1 MLFFKSMG
9 PRVPRFQRPPRVEVT
24 GELAKRLTQFEPEV
38 RYANYAEV
46 DRARRLIRIFQTE
59 TAFSRRDPLV
69 MRWEEFCGYQLWE
82 DGFVR
87 SRQDLGYA
95 YPGES
100 LPEGQ
105 IVGTNP
111 GHSVQKIPRKY
122 VFKRYLLLYFSY
134 RAPGDTAVCLD
145 LISLRTQTE
154 SAGYRASMASLHPFL
169 DFLDAVQAG
178 IPLSENMQKE
188 AIP

>member
-1 MLFFKSMG
+1 MEASGK
-9 PRVPRFQRPPRVEVT
+9 
-24 GELAKRLTQFEPEV
+24 LAEHLTQFEPEV

-69 MRWEEFCGYQLWE
+69 MRWEEFRGYQPWE

-95 YPGES
+95 YPGEP
-100 LPEGQ
+100 LPEGH
-105 IVGTNP
+105 IAAVSP
-111 GHSVQKIPRKY
+111 DHSAQKVPRKY

-154 SAGYRASMASLHPFL
+154 SASYRASMASLHPFL

-178 IPLSENMQKE
+178 IPLPENMQKE